1 MTDDSRKCERCWG
14 DCAPGEGA
22 AVETR
27 EGRHEFP
34 WAPDYNGA
42 MFLCPEC
49 LEREDRSPNSRAGC
63 FVRPGGE

>member
-49 LEREDRSPNSRAGC
+49 LEREDRSPN
-63 FVRPGGE
+63 